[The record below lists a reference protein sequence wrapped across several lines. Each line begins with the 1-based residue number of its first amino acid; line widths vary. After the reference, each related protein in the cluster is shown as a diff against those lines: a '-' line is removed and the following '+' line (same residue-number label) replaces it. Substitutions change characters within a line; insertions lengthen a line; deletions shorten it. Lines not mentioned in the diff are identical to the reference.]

1 MTKKSQ
7 DWKVKYLE
15 QLSYRDTP
23 LIIINELKISYEQL
37 KTARKDEAFQE
48 AEKLANE
55 LFQERFYED
64 LRSKV
69 KDNPALLM
77 KLGEKVVARLQ
88 DKPQTVNIDTGDKSI
103 NILGITSE
111 QAYSDTQKLLQ
122 SIASNKSLEAGNNK

>member
-1 MTKKSQ
+1 MPKKTS

-23 LIIINELKISYEQL
+23 LIIINELKISYEKL
-37 KTARKDEAFQE
+37 KTARKCEEFQE
-48 AEKLANE
+48 AERLANE

-77 KLGEKVVARLQ
+77 KLGEKVVAKLQ

>member
-1 MTKKSQ
+1 MPKKSQ

-23 LIIINELKISYEQL
+23 LIIINELKISYEKL
-37 KTARKDEAFQE
+37 KTARKDEEFQE

>member
-1 MTKKSQ
+1 MPKKSQ

-23 LIIINELKISYEQL
+23 LIIINELKISYEKL
-37 KTARKDEAFQE
+37 KTARKSEEFQE